1 MRASLERVS
10 AAQAGVNVTRT
21 EYLPRVDMLWQG
33 NRATRNNTFGLLLP
47 QGIIPSISPAR
58 ERTALALAAR

>member
-10 AAQAGVNVTRT
+10 AAQAGANVTRT

-33 NRATRNNTFGLLLP
+33 NRATRNNNLK
-47 QGIIPSISPAR
+47 IR
-58 ERTALALAAR
+58 